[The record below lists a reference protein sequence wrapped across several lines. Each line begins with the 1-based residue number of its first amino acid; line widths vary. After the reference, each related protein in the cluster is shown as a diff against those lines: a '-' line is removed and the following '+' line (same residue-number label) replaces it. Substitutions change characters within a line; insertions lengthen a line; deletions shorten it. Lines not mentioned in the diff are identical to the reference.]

1 MELVS
6 IFIFAFIQ
14 YWTFP
19 HINTPKC
26 EFFNCIDIS
35 DDNFENEVLYADVLV
50 VVEFWA
56 VWCGPCKMLSP
67 VLEEVNDHF
76 TGKLKIVKMN
86 IDESAGTYPRFG
98 VRGIPTMLFFKSGNV
113 VHQNVGLFQT
123 NELISIIDNLLS
135 EPWLLNKHI
144 EHYKTL
150 IMYND

>member
-14 YWTFP
+14 YSTFP
-19 HINTPKC
+19 HINTPKF
-26 EFFNCIDIS
+26 EFFNFIDIS
-35 DDNFENEVLYADVLV
+35 DDNFENEVLHADVLV

-56 VWCGPCKMLSP
+56 IWCGPCKMLSP

-135 EPWLLNKHI
+135 EP
-144 EHYKTL
+144 
-150 IMYND
+150 

>member
-14 YWTFP
+14 YWAFP

-26 EFFNCIDIS
+26 EFFNFIDIS
-35 DDNFENEVLYADVLV
+35 DDNFENEVLHADVLV

-56 VWCGPCKMLSP
+56 IWCGPCKMLSP

-144 EHYKTL
+144 KHYKTL
-150 IMYND
+150 IM